1 MDAKEALQ
9 LFEDFLKKKS
19 LRVTEPRK
27 EVLTQAW
34 QTHSHFTAEQM
45 YDWVKGGGGRASRAT
60 VYRTLGLL
68 VEGGFLA
75 AIERGQ
81 GQVLYEHILGH
92 RHHDHMICMGCSSI
106 IEFRNQQIEALQKEE
121 AARSNFHMVHHTL
134 TLEGY
139 CATCWEKYRP
149 ELDD

>member
-1 MDAKEALQ
+1 MEAKEALHK
-9 LFEDFLKKKS
+9 FEDFLKKKT

-27 EVLTQAW
+27 EVLVQAW
-34 QTHSHFTAEQM
+34 KTHSHFTAEEM
-45 YDWVKGGGGRASRAT
+45 YDWVKDGGGKASRAT

-92 RHHDHMICMGCSSI
+92 RHHDHMICLGCSSI
-106 IEFRNQQIEALQKEE
+106 LEFRNPDIEALQEKE
-121 AARSNFHMVHHTL
+121 AAQSGFHMVHHTL

-139 CATCWEKYRP
+139 CATCWEKFRP